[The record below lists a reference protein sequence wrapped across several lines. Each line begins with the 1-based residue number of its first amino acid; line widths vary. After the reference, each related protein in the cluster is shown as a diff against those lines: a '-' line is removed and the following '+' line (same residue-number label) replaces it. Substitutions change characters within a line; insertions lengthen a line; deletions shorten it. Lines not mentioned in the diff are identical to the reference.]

1 MKVSIILPTLNE
13 EKNIF
18 KIVKSIKKNIGS
30 LKNEI
35 IFVDDNSSDN
45 TQNEIIKVKKNF
57 KNIKYIFRRERNLST
72 AFIEGMKISSG
83 NLIVLMDS
91 DMQHDPKNIKK
102 SIIKMQKNN
111 YDMIIGSRF
120 LKGSKNYKAT
130 LKSWF
135 RLFLSKSFINIF
147 NLIFLSNISD
157 PLSGFFVAKRSKII
171 GKEKFLYKKGF
182 KIVMDY
188 YLLLKNKI
196 KITEIPINLNK
207 RQYGQSKLN
216 FKILMLIIK
225 QVIFYIKK

>member
-13 EKNIF
+13 EKNIL
-18 KIVKSIKKNIGS
+18 KIVRSIKKNVKS

-45 TQNEIIKVKKNF
+45 TQREIIKVKKNF
-57 KNIKYIFRRERNLST
+57 KNIRCIFRKKRNLST
-72 AFIEGMKISSG
+72 AFIEGLKISKG

-91 DMQHDPKNIKK
+91 DLQHDPKNIKK
-102 SIIKMQKNN
+102 SITKIQKKNF
-111 YDMIIGSRF
+111 DMIIGSRF
-120 LKGSKNYKAT
+120 LKGSKNYKSSI
-130 LKSWF
+130 KSWF

-147 NLIFLSNISD
+147 NLIFFSNISD
-157 PLSGFFVAKRSKII
+157 PLSGFFVVKRSKII

-216 FKILMLIIK
+216 LKILILIIK